1 MAEAAAEEEEE
12 EEEESCF
19 AGSQR
24 HLLFTEADHSPSTLK
39 GRQAPL
45 PEKMCE
51 LTGVQHGGRDW
62 RGLIHGLAASSQGQ
76 GLRFWS
82 FCLRQRIAER

>member
-1 MAEAAAEEEEE
+1 MAEAA
-12 EEEESCF
+12 EEESCF
-19 AGSQR
+19 VGSQR

-39 GRQAPL
+39 GKQAPL
-45 PEKMCE
+45 PEKICE

-62 RGLIHGLAASSQGQ
+62 RGLIHTLAASSQGR
-76 GLRFWS
+76 GLSFWS